1 MKMSLMATLLSKLKD
16 LVRIEGCS
24 FHFSFINIQLHSN
37 NTSEKFTSLNDG
49 KTLGINLEKLT
60 STEIEDLKHQI
71 LQVVDDGVILLED
84 SSKERIDDIESKE
97 QERDEKE
104 LLAFFKGKIPDDD
117 YTAVRASLYLKKR
130 FEEGADKNE
139 ISDLKTQIIWKYS
152 RRGRNISDLCSS
164 GYFETLIKTIFEEKE
179 RSGYSDEEIL
189 SLYNLIVAE
198 GTLTVF
204 VSTDMSPDQVQKEIE
219 GKIRRNKRYGLHV
232 LHIHG
237 IGRSNIETIR
247 TVIDGL
253 KDIYPTIKSMSEE
266 SGNIISVKLQF

>member
-1 MKMSLMATLLSKLKD
+1 MKMSLMATLLNKLKE

-24 FHFSFINIQLHSN
+24 FHFTFINIQLNSN

-60 STEIEDLKHQI
+60 PTEIEDLKNQI
-71 LQVVDDGVILLED
+71 LQVVDDGAILLED
-84 SSKERIDDIESKE
+84 KSKERIDDIESKE
-97 QERDEKE
+97 QERNEKE

-117 YTAVRASLYLKKR
+117 YTALRASLYLKKR

-139 ISDLKTQIIWKYS
+139 ISDLKTQIIWKFS

-179 RSGYSDEEIL
+179 RSGYSDEDIL

-232 LHIHG
+232 LNIHG
-237 IGRSNIETIR
+237 IGRTNIETIR

-253 KDIYPTIKSMSEE
+253 KDMHPTIKSISEE

>member
-1 MKMSLMATLLSKLKD
+1 MKMSLMASLLSKLKD

-24 FHFSFINIQLHSN
+24 FHFTFINIQLNSN

-60 STEIEDLKHQI
+60 TTEFEDLKHQI
-71 LQVVDDGVILLED
+71 LQAVDDGAILLED
-84 SSKERIDDIESKE
+84 KSKERIDDIESKE

-117 YTAVRASLYLKKR
+117 YTALRASLYLKKR

-139 ISDLKTQIIWKYS
+139 ISDLKAQIIWKYS

-232 LHIHG
+232 LNIHG

-253 KDIYPTIKSMSEE
+253 KDMYPTIKSISEE